1 MVTKKSSLQ
10 WWICIYKIPA
20 EPSRFR
26 VAIWRKLKEVGS
38 IYLQNSIGILPDT
51 PENELFLTS
60 IHDEIKSYDGECMLL
75 KTVFLSS
82 EEEARIISRFN
93 GERENEYDEFM
104 NHCQMLIDEI
114 EREIKR
120 NNFTFGELDENEDEL
135 KRLHLWLGKIKK
147 RDFFKA
153 ETYQK
158 AEDILTKSR
167 DMLNHFSEQV
177 LHSTENS

>member
-1 MVTKKSSLQ
+1 LH

-51 PENELFLTS
+51 PENEKFLNS
-60 IHDEIKSYDGECMLL
+60 IHDEIKSYDGECTLM
-75 KTVFLSS
+75 KTVFLST
-82 EEEARIISRFN
+82 EEETRIIDRFN
-93 GERENEYDEFM
+93 GERDNEYDEFM

-120 NNFTFGELDENEDEL
+120 KNFTFGELDENEDEL
-135 KRLHLWLGKIKK
+135 KRLHLWLDKIKK
-147 RDFFKA
+147 RDFFKPL
-153 ETYQK
+153 TGQK
-158 AEDILTKSR
+158 AEDILAKSK
-167 DMLNHFSEQV
+167 DLLNHFSEQV
-177 LHSTENS
+177 LHATENS

>member
-1 MVTKKSSLQ
+1 MVTKMSSMQ

-51 PENELFLTS
+51 PENELFLNS
-60 IHDEIKSYDGECMLL
+60 IHDEIKSYDGECTLL

-82 EEEARIISRFN
+82 DEESIIGRFN
-93 GERENEYDEFM
+93 CERENEYEEFM
-104 NHCQMLIDEI
+104 NHCQMLIEEI
-114 EREIKR
+114 EREFKR

-135 KRLHLWLGKIKK
+135 KRLHLWLDKIKQ
-147 RDFFKA
+147 RDFFKPPSV
-153 ETYQK
+153 QK
-158 AEDILTKSR
+158 AEEILYKSK
-167 DMLNHFSEQV
+167 DLLGHFSEQV
-177 LHSTENS
+177 LHLTENS